1 MPQQRAHE
9 WLQALPRVCAKAER
23 DIASLSMAVAV
34 RAAANAIAACL
45 STYASTALE
54 RAQAERVKGQPKRR
68 CCACAEAERVKRQP
82 KHRCCHSAA
91 TNAVA
96 VCLSAAASTA
106 LESAH
111 RLGESAA
118 SPNIAATIRAAAD
131 AIAEANSGRSPV
143 YTNVLATA
151 LNRLTN
157 GGVAREST
165 LWSKT

>member
-34 RAAANAIAACL
+34 RAAANAIATGL
-45 STYASTALE
+45 STYASTAPE
-54 RAQAERVKGQPKRR
+54 RAQAEREKGQPKRR
-68 CCACAEAERVKRQP
+68 CCACAEAERAKRQP

-111 RLGESAA
+111 RLGESAPAQTLLSASNA
-118 SPNIAATIRAAAD
+118 SPTSLLPL
-131 AIAEANSGRSPV
+131 ELQPMP
-143 YTNVLATA
+143 
-151 LNRLTN
+151 
-157 GGVAREST
+157 
-165 LWSKT
+165 